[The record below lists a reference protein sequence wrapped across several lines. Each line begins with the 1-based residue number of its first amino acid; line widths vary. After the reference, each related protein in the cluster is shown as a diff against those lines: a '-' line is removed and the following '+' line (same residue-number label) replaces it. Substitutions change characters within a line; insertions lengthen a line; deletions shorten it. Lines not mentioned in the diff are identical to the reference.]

1 MSDWYG
7 RKDIIVRMG
16 YASYRADQAGAG
28 RKEPGQVPVAERPAG
43 RPAGRRSLE
52 PEVLHTSEP
61 VAPYRFGQAAQRT
74 PVQLYR
80 PVLSC
85 AADTR

>member
-1 MSDWYG
+1 
-7 RKDIIVRMG
+7 MG

-28 RKEPGQVPVAERPAG
+28 RKEPGQVPVAE